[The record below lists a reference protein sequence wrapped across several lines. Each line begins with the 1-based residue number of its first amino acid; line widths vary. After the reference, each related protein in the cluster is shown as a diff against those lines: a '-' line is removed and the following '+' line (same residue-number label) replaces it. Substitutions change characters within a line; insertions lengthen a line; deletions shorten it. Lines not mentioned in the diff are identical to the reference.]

1 VRNFVLFLCV
11 AFLSAT
17 ATPTLLDATP
27 GRRAF
32 IGSISDSACGLHH
45 LMSGTPAR
53 QCTLR
58 CVQMGAKFVL
68 VDEVRQRVYALSDQ
82 IKAKAYAGQKV
93 RVIGTLKGSGIEV
106 AAMTLIK
113 QKPH

>member
-1 VRNFVLFLCV
+1 MRNFILFWCIAL
-11 AFLSAT
+11 LSAA
-17 ATPTLLDATP
+17 ATLTSLGTER

-32 IGSISDSACGLHH
+32 TGSISDSACGLHH
-45 LMSGTPAR
+45 MMGGTPAK

-58 CVQMGAKFVL
+58 CVEMGAKFVL
-68 VDEVRQRVYALSDQ
+68 VDEARQKVYALSDQ
-82 IKAKAYAGQKV
+82 TKAKAYAGQKV

-106 AAMTLIK
+106 AAIIPIK

>member
-1 VRNFVLFLCV
+1 
-11 AFLSAT
+11 
-17 ATPTLLDATP
+17 
-27 GRRAF
+27 
-32 IGSISDSACGLHH
+32 
-45 LMSGTPAR
+45 
-53 QCTLR
+53 
-58 CVQMGAKFVL
+58 MGAKFVL

>member
-1 VRNFVLFLCV
+1 MRNFILFLCI
-11 AFLSAT
+11 ALLSAA
-17 ATPTLLDATP
+17 ATLTSPRAAP
-27 GRRAF
+27 GHRAF
-32 IGSISDSACGLHH
+32 TGSISDSACGLHH
-45 LMSGTPAR
+45 MMGGISAK

-68 VDEVRQRVYALSDQ
+68 VDEARKKVYALSDQ

-106 AAMTLIK
+106 AAITPIK